1 MELAKLALNS
11 ALSKLRELL
20 ISEFKLQKGVRGEI
34 MFLEAE
40 MEGIQA
46 VLNKVSN
53 LPAHQIDDIIKIW
66 VRDLRELSYDM
77 EDSINKFKVRIDAP
91 TTSTKPHIFK
101 GFIDRVVGLFTRAKN
116 RHHISDDIGDIKR
129 RIREVNERKDR
140 YRLDGIVAKP
150 DLITVDPR
158 LPGIYE
164 EVTKLVGIDGRT
176 KELTDLLGPW
186 DDGVQQPLKVVSVVG
201 MGGLGKTT
209 TARLVHERLRGQ
221 FECQAFVSVSLRPNM
236 MQIFASILRQVSKNK
251 CTNAGEQGDQ
261 ELIDNIRGLLE
272 NRRYAL

>member
-251 CTNAGEQGDQ
+251 CTNAGEQKPE